1 MELNLRDRLNVI
13 REIKKTSRPSEVKEI
28 NTAVFSVPGWRP
40 CGAYSV
46 KREISVKLNYTL
58 PDTLPVSLPVLVPDL
73 RYRSLPSINDFLFF
87 DLETTGLSG
96 GAGTIAFL
104 AAFGKF
110 LAGSIR
116 ITQYLLL
123 DYPGEGEFLDAVLK
137 EFNDPNSVIVSYNG
151 KSFDSNILRT
161 RCLMNGIQTPK
172 YCHADL
178 LHPARRL
185 WKTIIPNCSQ
195 AVIETDI
202 IGLDRNGD
210 IPGAL
215 APEIWFEFLKTGRTE
230 RLIGIC
236 EHNKADIYGL
246 AAILNKIILIAQDP
260 LRESLTYDVEK
271 LALYWRSFIK
281 RNDKA
286 IYGDVFT
293 QIQNSGKRLL
303 HYAARK
309 KYPLAAFYYALDELH
324 FGNSQKGREA
334 LIDINRQNYH
344 DAVKG
349 RALRALAIDS
359 ERRLNDIDG
368 ALMFTRRGLALQT
381 IDDFLRIDFEKRAL
395 RLEKKL

>member
-1 MELNLRDRLNVI
+1 MMNLRDRLNVI
-13 REIKKTSRPSEVKEI
+13 REIKKASRPAEVKEI
-28 NTAVFSVPGWRP
+28 NTAVFSVPGWQP
-40 CGAYSV
+40 CGAFSV

-104 AAFGKF
+104 AAFGRF
-110 LAGSIR
+110 SEGSIR

-123 DYPGEGEFLDAVLK
+123 DYPGEREFLDAVLK

-151 KSFDSNILRT
+151 KTFDSNILRT
-161 RCLMNGIQTPK
+161 RCLMNGIQTPG
-172 YCHADL
+172 YCHTDL

-185 WKTIIPNCSQ
+185 WKTILPNCSQ

-202 IGLDRNGD
+202 LGLDRSGD
-210 IPGAL
+210 IPGVL
-215 APEIWFEFLKTGRTE
+215 APEIWFEFLKTGGTK
-230 RLIGIC
+230 RLSGIC
-236 EHNKADIYGL
+236 DHNKADICGL

-260 LRESLTYDVEK
+260 LQESLRYDIEK
-271 LALYWRSFIK
+271 LALYWRGFI
-281 RNDKA
+281 RHSDE
-286 IYGDVFT
+286 ILYGGTFV

-303 HYAARK
+303 HYAAGK
-309 KYPLAAFYYALDELH
+309 KYPVAVFFCALDELH
-324 FGNSQKGREA
+324 CGNSRKGREA
-334 LIDINRQNYH
+334 LIDINRQNYP

-368 ALMFTRRGLALQT
+368 AIMFTRRGLALQT
-381 IDDFLRIDFEKRAL
+381 IDDFLRADFEKRAL